1 MGNRP
6 IFLKT
11 FGLSLNKDLTSELNF
26 GQIHLAG
33 QSLTAQQCSYLGLSS
48 STGSS
53 LAREMLDI
61 TITSMM
67 KLSNN
72 FLVTNQ

>member
-1 MGNRP
+1 MSY
-6 IFLKT
+6 LKGRNEAEVIECT
-11 FGLSLNKDLTSELNF
+11 VVDGETTKKV
-26 GQIHLAG
+26 
-33 QSLTAQQCSYLGLSS
+33 YLGLSS

-53 LAREMLDI
+53 LARDMLDM